1 MAYRFKKRYRKRS
14 LRNRRRYGRYRY
26 SRSRKYRNFRSR
38 RRSKPEY
45 KRIEVHD
52 SFSETFQYS
61 QEITEGNLTVTGL
74 YGTYGFVHGI
84 GGCGDQSHNFFYNIT
99 QGTAAT
105 RRIGNKINPVKLRV
119 YGTISF
125 TPYAEVEM
133 ITPSSVMVR
142 CVIFQVRNG
151 NPEYAPND
159 AQYSSVNP
167 IFDWD
172 NGRNTAASGARLFV
186 NYPIRTGVVTINQ
199 QRVTTTFIR
208 QDDINTAQTIA
219 KVPFRLGI
227 GGSIKILKDKTYS
240 LNTGHVTS
248 IPYRFKCKKPNRMV
262 WPEST
267 EDANLPFSICKNNIF
282 MCWFIIPTAR
292 YSYNLQPRFGEVKIS
307 SSVEMFYL
315 DN

>member
-74 YGTYGFVHGI
+74 YGTVSFVHGI
-84 GGCGDQSHNFFYNIT
+84 GGCGDTNQNFFYNIG
-99 QGTAAT
+99 QGTAAN
-105 RRIGNKINPVKLRV
+105 RRIGNKINPVKLRI

-125 TPYAEVEM
+125 VPYAEHEM
-133 ITPSSVMVR
+133 ILPSSVMVR
-142 CVIFQVRNG
+142 CVVFQVRNG
-151 NPEYAPND
+151 NPEYDPSE
-159 AQYSSVNP
+159 AQYSPVNP
-167 IFDWD
+167 VFNFE
-172 NGRNTAASGARLFV
+172 NGHNSAASGSRLFV

-208 QDDINTAQTIA
+208 QDEMNTAQSIA

-267 EDANLPFSICKNNIF
+267 GDPNLAFNICKNNIY

-292 YSYNLQPRFGEVKIS
+292 YSYNVQARFGEVKIS
-307 SSVEMFYL
+307 SSAEMFYL